1 MPLRENGVYIIA
13 GGAGGL
19 GFTFAEYLAFQTK
32 CCLVLTGRSPLSDHI
47 RKQLRRLEDAG
58 SSAVY
63 VQADITNKE
72 EAEYVV
78 KKAKTSYGKVN
89 GVIQGAGII
98 RDSFL
103 LNKSREEF
111 DQVIRPKVLGTM
123 WLNDAVEKEN
133 PDFFICFSSTS
144 AVLGN
149 VGQSDYAF
157 GNSYMDHFMNMRSA
171 QDSDTISLSLNWPLW
186 KEVGMQVDERT
197 VETMKKAGFYPLEKE
212 EGKEAF
218 AVALSSGF
226 SQFTVFYGDEQIDNH
241 VQQLYE
247 RKDNIQ
253 ADEGTGRNIESF
265 DSEKLKAETSDF
277 IIKVIAAEF
286 RMPAD
291 KIDAEEALEKYGLDS
306 VMIINMT
313 NELEKHFGALSKTL
327 LFEYQTAAELSQYFV
342 EEHRDT
348 LLHKLRLGE
357 NRSSTPSQKKKIMNR
372 QPKLTGNRKSR

>member
-171 QDSDTISLSLNWPLW
+171 QHSDTISLSLNWPLW

-212 EGKEAF
+212 EGKKAF

-241 VQQLYE
+241 VHQLYE

-265 DSEKLKAETSDF
+265 DSEKLTAETSDF
-277 IIKVIAAEF
+277 IIKIIAAEF

-313 NELEKHFGALSKTL
+313 NELEKHFGALSKRCYSNIRLRQNCHSISLRSTGI
-327 LFEYQTAAELSQYFV
+327 LFFINS
-342 EEHRDT
+342 
-348 LLHKLRLGE
+348 G
-357 NRSSTPSQKKKIMNR
+357 
-372 QPKLTGNRKSR
+372 